1 MNDNKNASLT
11 LIERLVRPEIRGID
25 AYHVQDASGLLKLDA
40 MENPHVWSDDLQQE
54 WLERLTS
61 AEVNRYPDPH
71 AQQVVAQLGET
82 MNIPAEAGIVLGN
95 GSDELIQILSLVLAG
110 PDRKIMSATPSF
122 VMYDMIAKF
131 VGSEFIGVP
140 LNADFQLDIKAM
152 LNEIREQQP
161 ELIFLAFPNNP
172 TGAAFKR
179 EDIQQ
184 IIELSEGV
192 VVIDEA
198 YHAFAGDSYLSEV
211 LEHENVI
218 VMRTLSKLGLA
229 GLRFGFMAG
238 HADLMAE
245 LEKVRLPYN
254 INVLT
259 QLSVEFA
266 LENIAFFDEKA
277 QDIIEQ
283 RAKLSKALQAQA
295 NVSHVYPSDANF
307 MLFKTT
313 GDATQLHADL
323 KNRGV
328 LIKNMHK
335 ENSPMANC
343 LRVTVS
349 TEEENQ
355 LFLNALEGGL
365 VDPDLRMLT

>member
-1 MNDNKNASLT
+1 MTHDKTPSFD
-11 LIERLVRPEIRGID
+11 LIERLVRPEIQGIN

-40 MENPHVWSDDLQQE
+40 MENPHVWSSELQHE
-54 WLERLTS
+54 WLERLAS

-82 MNIPAEAGIVLGN
+82 MNIPAAAGVVLGN

-110 PDRKIMSATPSF
+110 HNRKIMAPTPTF

-131 VGSEFIGVP
+131 VGSEFVGVP
-140 LNADFQLDIKAM
+140 LTADFQLDIDVM
-152 LNEIREQQP
+152 LNEIRLQQP
-161 ELIFLAFPNNP
+161 ALVFLAYPNNP

-179 EDIQQ
+179 EDIQR
-184 IIELSEGV
+184 IIDAAEGV

-198 YHAFAGDSYLSEV
+198 YHAFAGDSYLSDV
-211 LEHENVI
+211 LNYQNVI

-238 HADLMAE
+238 HADLMNE

-266 LENIAFFDEKA
+266 LENIAFFDSKA
-277 QDIIEQ
+277 ADIVEQ
-283 RAKLSKALQAQA
+283 RAWLTHALSKHDK
-295 NVSHVYPSDANF
+295 VVEVYPSDANF
-307 MLFKTT
+307 ILFKTAV
-313 GDATQLHADL
+313 DATQLHSGL
-323 KNRGV
+323 KARGV

-335 ENSPMANC
+335 DNSPLANC

-349 TEEENQ
+349 TAEENQ
-355 LFLNALEGGL
+355 QFLNALSQH
-365 VDPDLRMLT
+365 

>member
-1 MNDNKNASLT
+1 MTCDKTSLT
-11 LIERLVRPEIRGID
+11 DLIDRLVRPEIRGID

-40 MENPHVWSDDLQQE
+40 MENPHVWSDELQQE
-54 WLERLTS
+54 WLDRLAD
-61 AEVNRYPDPH
+61 AEINRYPDPH

-82 MNIPAEAGIVLGN
+82 MNIPAQAGVVLGN

-110 PDRKIMSATPSF
+110 NNRKILSPTPTF

-140 LNADFQLDIKAM
+140 LTTDFQLDINAM
-152 LNEIREQQP
+152 LAEIRAQQP
-161 ELIFLAFPNNP
+161 ALIFLAYPNNP
-172 TGAAFKR
+172 TGAAFRR
-179 EDIQQ
+179 EDIQR
-184 IIELSEGV
+184 IIDEANGI

-198 YHAFAGDSYLSEV
+198 YHAFAGDSYLNDV
-211 LEHENVI
+211 LNYQNVI

-238 HADLMAE
+238 HTELMTE

-259 QLSVEFA
+259 QISVEFA
-266 LENIAFFDEKA
+266 LENIDFFDDKA
-277 QDIIEQ
+277 QDIVEQ
-283 RAKLSKALQAQA
+283 RASLMQSLSGHSKVAE
-295 NVSHVYPSDANF
+295 VYPSDANF
-307 MLFKTT
+307 ILFKPTV
-313 GDATQLHADL
+313 DAPQLHADL
-323 KNRGV
+323 KARGV

-335 ENSPMANC
+335 ENSPLANC

-349 TEEENQ
+349 TEEENHS
-355 LFLNALEGGL
+355 FLTALS
-365 VDPDLRMLT
+365 D

>member
-1 MNDNKNASLT
+1 MTHDKTSLSSVVDH
-11 LIERLVRPEIRGID
+11 LVRPEIRGIN

-40 MENPHVWSDDLQQE
+40 MENPYVWSNELQQE
-54 WLERLTS
+54 WLDRLS
-61 AEVNRYPDPH
+61 NAEINRYPDPH

-82 MNIPAEAGIVLGN
+82 MNIPTAAGIVLGN

-110 PDRKIMSATPSF
+110 NNRKILSPTPTF

-131 VGSEFIGVP
+131 VGSEFIDVP
-140 LNADFQLDIKAM
+140 LTADFQLDIDTM
-152 LNEIREQQP
+152 LAEIRSQQP
-161 ELIFLAFPNNP
+161 ALIFLAYPNNP

-179 EDIQQ
+179 KDIER
-184 IIELSEGV
+184 IIDLAKGV

-198 YHAFAGDSYLSEV
+198 YHAFASDSYISNV
-211 LEHENVI
+211 LDYENVI

-229 GLRFGFMAG
+229 GLRFGFMVG
-238 HADLMAE
+238 HVDLMTE

-266 LENIAFFDEKA
+266 LENIDFFDIKA
-277 QDIIEQ
+277 KNIVEQ
-283 RAKLSKALQAQA
+283 RAWLTQQLKKHSK
-295 NVSHVYPSDANF
+295 VSEVYPSDANF
-307 MLFKTT
+307 ILFKTT
-313 GDATQLHADL
+313 VDATQLHADL
-323 KNRGV
+323 KARGV

-335 ENSPMANC
+335 DNSPLVNC

-349 TEEENQ
+349 TAEENQ
-355 LFLNALEGGL
+355 SFLNALSH
-365 VDPDLRMLT
+365 